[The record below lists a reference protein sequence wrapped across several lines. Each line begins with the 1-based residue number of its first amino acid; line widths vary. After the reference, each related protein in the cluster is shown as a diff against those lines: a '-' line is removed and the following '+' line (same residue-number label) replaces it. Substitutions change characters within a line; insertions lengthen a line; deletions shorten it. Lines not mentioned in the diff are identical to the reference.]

1 MIIRFYNVLGF
12 NLIHAY
18 PRVRGTSLPAQV
30 LFGQN
35 NAVKVVDMANGSLI
49 DLIPYSSDF
58 DQDWFKTSDDL
69 KIMVN
74 PSGLTCYN
82 EHGVSS
88 LHPHP
93 LSEASV
99 IKLPLRAN
107 TPSVSHVF
115 ADIST
120 KTFAAIGYSPRTCS
134 TGKFEVLLE
143 RPSSILP
150 LVGEDLCQGIEK
162 VDVIRINSKNQIY
175 SYLLGDVLSSP
186 INVPVVSGSASFVIM
201 VSEKCDFVC
210 LIIVQYAT
218 ILGS

>member
-1 MIIRFYNVLGF
+1 MADGSVKELTPSSSRFDTCFFYV
-12 NLIHAY
+12 IEE
-18 PRVRGTSLPAQV
+18 
-30 LFGQN
+30 
-35 NAVKVVDMANGSLI
+35 I
-49 DLIPYSSDF
+49 E
-58 DQDWFKTSDDL
+58 
-69 KIMVN
+69 IMVD
-74 PSGLTCYN
+74 PSGLTCYD

-93 LSEASV
+93 PSDASV
-99 IKLPLRAN
+99 LKLPLKAN
-107 TPSVSHVF
+107 TPGASDVLADTDSRNF
-115 ADIST
+115 AV
-120 KTFAAIGYSPRTCS
+120 IGYSPQVCS
-134 TGKFEVLLE
+134 TGKFEVRNE

-175 SYLLGDVLSSP
+175 SYWLGDVLSSP

-218 ILGS
+218 ILGSLFFFNCCCC

>member
-12 NLIHAY
+12 NLIHAF
-18 PRVRGTSLPAQV
+18 REGGTSLPAQV

-35 NAVKVVDMANGSLI
+35 NAVKVVDMADGSVKELS
-49 DLIPYSSDF
+49 PSSSRF
-58 DQDWFKTSDDL
+58 NTCFFNVSDEIE
-69 KIMVN
+69 IMVN
-74 PSGLTCYN
+74 ASGLTCYN
-82 EHGVSS
+82 EHGESS

-93 LSEASV
+93 PSDASV
-99 IKLPLRAN
+99 LKLPLVAN

-134 TGKFEVLLE
+134 TGKFEVLE
-143 RPSSILP
+143 KRPSSILP
-150 LVGEDLCQGIEK
+150 LVGEVLCQGIET
-162 VDVIRINSKNQIY
+162 VEVRRINSKNQIY

>member
-1 MIIRFYNVLGF
+1 
-12 NLIHAY
+12 
-18 PRVRGTSLPAQV
+18 
-30 LFGQN
+30 
-35 NAVKVVDMANGSLI
+35 MANGSLI

-99 IKLPLRAN
+99 LKLPLKAN
-107 TPSVSHVF
+107 TPGASDVLADTDSRNF
-115 ADIST
+115 AV
-120 KTFAAIGYSPRTCS
+120 IGYSPQVCS
-134 TGKFEVLLE
+134 TGMFEVRNE

-175 SYLLGDVLSSP
+175 SYLLGDVWTSSP
-186 INVPVVSGSASFVIM
+186 IDVPVVSVSASGVIM